1 VENRIDKKK
10 TDILVAGGGMAGC
23 AAAVAAARRG
33 HRVLLVEE
41 GNCLGGTATSGGV
54 SWFYAHLTGMGDI
67 FEQIMDSLRG
77 FDALDGHFFNGE
89 YLKFVLQDH
98 VEKAGVETLL
108 HASVIDAGKR
118 RGKITSV
125 MISCCSRC
133 IEFKADT
140 FIDAT
145 GEGDL
150 GALAGARFFKGHPD
164 NGRTLHMTQVFFLQ
178 DSGRRVRPRLPS
190 GLQPINSEEDLPG
203 LHGYKILKDGRA
215 YCTMTKVMGLDPT
228 DPFELSRAEQE
239 ARRQMLRIVHY
250 LQCSSLPSY
259 TLCSSAAKIG
269 IREGRRIIGE
279 HVLTATD
286 IIEGHARRFSD
297 GITVASSQIDF
308 HSLTQPGHIGWR
320 KRVDPYPIPYRCL
333 TPKGIRNLLVVGK
346 CISADQ
352 VAFSSLRMIPT
363 CCSLG
368 QAAGTAAALALERKA
383 EDIRSIDITALQSV
397 LRRNGIELDPLKH
410 RPFAPEI
417 TDNPENAL

>member
-1 VENRIDKKK
+1 MKSRQYQKNVA
-10 TDILVAGGGMAGC
+10 ILVSGGGMAGC

-41 GNCLGGTATSGGV
+41 SNCLGGTATRGGV

-67 FEQIMDSLRG
+67 FEQITDSLRG
-77 FDALDGHFFNGE
+77 LDALDGHFFNGE
-89 YLKFVLQDH
+89 YLKIVLQQL
-98 VEKAGVETLL
+98 VEQAGVQTLL
-108 HASVIDAGKR
+108 HASVVDAGKR

-125 MISCCSRC
+125 MISCCSQC
-133 IEFKADT
+133 IEVEADT
-140 FIDAT
+140 YIDAT
-145 GEGDL
+145 GDGDL
-150 GALAGARFFKGHPD
+150 AALAGARFFKGDPD
-164 NGRTLHMTQVFFLQ
+164 NGRTLHMTLVFFLQ
-178 DSGRRVRPRLPS
+178 DSGRRVQPRLPS
-190 GLQPINSEEDLPG
+190 GVQPIKIEEDLPG
-203 LHGYKILKDGRA
+203 LHGYRILKDGRV

-239 ARRQMLRIVHY
+239 ARRQMVRIVHF
-250 LQCSSLPSY
+250 LQSTSLPTF

-269 IREGRRIIGE
+269 IREGRRIIGDY
-279 HVLTATD
+279 VLTGSD

-297 GITVASSQIDF
+297 GVTVATSQIDF
-308 HSLTQPGHIGWR
+308 HSLTRPGHVGWR

-333 TPKGIRNLLVVGK
+333 TPNGIKNLLVAGK

-368 QAAGTAAALALERKA
+368 QAAGTAAAFTLERKA
-383 EDIRSIDITALQSV
+383 TDVRSIDITELRGE
-397 LRRNGIELDPLKH
+397 LRRDGIELDPLKH

-417 TDNPENAL
+417 TDNPENAF